1 MKHKLYNRL
10 LSLALALGLVVG
22 MLPGM
27 TFAGAVDSDAT
38 ALQSQ
43 VEQIAEPTAEPE
55 TVSEESSQAEATP
68 TPAPESSEEESSAE
82 SSQVEETPAPSEE
95 PVQEPEKNEDTESL
109 QPAVNF
115 TNAGPLVMPPVTI
128 GLAGATASMFRAPA
142 NNAIGNTDNS
152 TDNELIT
159 NENVET
165 TKKVTSIGTDE
176 NPKYQI
182 KLEAYTKGTVSGGSV
197 SVPADIVLVLDESGS
212 MEDPISGGPV
222 YADDLD
228 TSENYVIYSGY
239 TEREV
244 RYRNGQWQYW
254 GGWNWHT
261 VTPKTGPDDYNNSH
275 VQFYTPSVSREEAI
289 VDAVNNFLDSM
300 AADNPNLP
308 ETVTDH
314 RVGMI
319 GFSGENSARV
329 IRPLGT
335 NLNHISENTLNT
347 SGGTYINYGLQLVDD
362 VFNNGAQAV
371 EGEERNRVVIIF
383 TDGSPGSG
391 NGYTS
396 DDSHAAQAVNTAN
409 TIKKSVE
416 AGGCGATVFT
426 VGIFDG
432 ADPSDTNSWP
442 NKYMNGM
449 SSNYPNA
456 TGEEGEE
463 HWFGYWDPEPSIN
476 LGTRVE
482 DGDYYLSASNTE
494 ALNEIF
500 EKISDSTTSP
510 SVPLGGNAQVI
521 DEVTQ
526 YFDLPAD
533 GAQVTLQVADYL
545 GKDDYGNDLWGQPK
559 DARESGVTADIEGQK
574 VIVTGF
580 DFDSNYITEEA
591 KPDTENDHGRKLII
605 TFTITPD
612 EKFWGGNQVPTNVT
626 ETSGVANSEGTM
638 VENFPVPDPVDVP
651 LKPITLTGKDV
662 NVYYNGETPNAADLV
677 NQIEFPDDWRTDY
690 VNNITYTTNGEVS
703 NTEDKEYTV
712 TATLSSKNPG
722 TYGNKTATPTANVHI
737 YKPEI
742 TWKDTTKDAGTN
754 LTTLNLG
761 TTDENFVSKVWKH
774 GDTVANNMFGAEP
787 TLTYTF
793 TNESDGSLSTSLA
806 TDEHVKVGVAINGT
820 SVGTDVV
827 TFDWA
832 ENPES
837 SGCTA
842 CTKPDSYQF
851 RIHVG
856 NGDLTIIKQISGGAG
871 SYDNAVFDFKIEAE
885 NGMVYYIH
893 LDASSGEA
901 QDTINLPSGTY
912 TVTELD
918 NLNYKLAKIEGG
930 KDNNIPEGSH
940 GGSTEVTVGGGE
952 TTVTFTNNADPTDIP
967 SDSGATQNNP
977 SWGNGNVITWHKNE
991 NDDGNGTRPEDEQPT
1006 PEN

>member
-43 VEQIAEPTAEPE
+43 VEQIAEPTEEPE

-82 SSQVEETPAPSEE
+82 SSQVEETPAPS
-95 PVQEPEKNEDTESL
+95 QEPENTEDTESQL
-109 QPAVNF
+109 RPAVNF

-152 TDNELIT
+152 TGNEPIT

-165 TKKVTSIGTDE
+165 TKEVTSIGTEEDPE
-176 NPKYQI
+176 YQI

-212 MEDPISGGPV
+212 MADPISGGPV

-228 TSENYVIYSGY
+228 TSEKYVIHSGY

-244 RYRNGQWQYW
+244 QYRNGKWQYRQ
-254 GGWNWHT
+254 GWNWHT

-362 VFNNGAQAV
+362 VFDAGAGAV
-371 EGEERNRVVIIF
+371 EDEERNRVVIIF

-396 DDSHAAQAVNTAN
+396 DNSHAAQAVNTAN

-416 AGGCGATVFT
+416 TGGCGATVFT

-432 ADPSDTNSWP
+432 ADPSDTNSWS

-463 HWFGYWDPEPSIN
+463 HWSIFGSYWDPEPSIN
-476 LGTRVE
+476 LETRVE
-482 DGDYYLSASNTE
+482 DGDYYLSANNTE

-510 SVPLGGNAQVI
+510 SVPLGENAQVI

-545 GKDDYGNDLWGQPK
+545 GKDDYGNDLWGQPE
-559 DARESGVTADIEGQK
+559 DARKSGVTAEVDGQK
-574 VIVTGF
+574 VVVTGF
-580 DFDSNYITEEA
+580 DFDSNYITEQP
-591 KPDTENDHGRKLII
+591 KPDTTNDRGRKLII

-612 EKFWGGNQVPTNVT
+612 EEFWGGNQVPTNVT
-626 ETSGVANSEGTM
+626 ESSGVSDSEGTT

-651 LKPITLTGKDV
+651 LNEIDLQDQIYNIYYKGAVPTSDEIHSDV
-662 NVYYNGETPNAADLV
+662 IDFPN
-677 NQIEFPDDWRTDY
+677 DWRTEF
-690 VNNITYTTNGEVS
+690 VNLTYSPDTTDVDNAQDGTY
-703 NTEDKEYTV
+703 NLA
-712 TATLSSKNPG
+712 ATLSPKYEGTQSAKNDNATVTVNVFKPVIEW
-722 TYGNKTATPTANVHI
+722 TDSTQETDTQLTEALLNSHKVSEKWMHGNTDSANVTMFEETPPTLI
-737 YKPEI
+737 Y
-742 TWKDTTKDAGTN
+742 GF
-754 LTTLNLG
+754 
-761 TTDENFVSKVWKH
+761 TD
-774 GDTVANNMFGAEP
+774 ANNDSN
-787 TLTYTF
+787 LV
-793 TNESDGSLSTSLA
+793 NTSLNA
-806 TDEHVKVGVAINGT
+806 EKHVKVTVKIGDEDIT
-820 SVGTDVV
+820 SVVNFEWQAGDGCV
-827 TFDWA
+827 
-832 ENPES
+832 
-837 SGCTA
+837 GCTDPNEG
-842 CTKPDSYQF
+842 TPKYQF

-856 NGDLTIIKQISGGAG
+856 NGDLTIIKRISGDAG
-871 SYDNAVFDFKIEAE
+871 SYDNAVFDFKIVDED
-885 NGMVYYIH
+885 GMTYYIH

-901 QDTINLPSGTY
+901 QDTINLPSGQY

-918 NLNYKLAKIEGG
+918 NLNYT
-930 KDNNIPEGSH
+930 PEG
-940 GGSTEVTVGGGE
+940 EKVQKVTVGGDDA
-952 TTVTFTNNADPTDIP
+952 TVTFTNNSTPTKIP
-967 SDSGATQNNP
+967 SDSGATQNLP
-977 SWGNGNVITWHKNE
+977 DWD
-991 NDDGNGTRPEDEQPT
+991 DDGNLTWLKDEDLDGVADKT
-1006 PEN
+1006 DSN